1 MHCLCIASANLLIY
15 RFILT
20 NWCSRNQ
27 VVFLEGH
34 KESAEADENFFFG
47 WGGVGSGAYKSGRV
61 EVSNNK
67 MISFRVSMRKWK
79 GDRGV
84 GGVGLP
90 WPTGRN
96 SGTKKNSI
104 FLLFF
109 PSPSSQSGSSCL
121 RKRPSNQGRGGGGGG
136 VLARLSFSRAQ
147 HEQDPEHTTCPSFH

>member
-79 GDRGV
+79 G

-96 SGTKKNSI
+96 SGTKKIPFSS
-104 FLLFF
+104 FS
-109 PSPSSQSGSSCL
+109 SPVLPANRVRVACASGL
-121 RKRPSNQGRGGGGGG
+121 VTREGGGG